1 MKFRASND
9 ACFEWPS
16 ERIHRT
22 LPRDVRIKTLI
33 FDMTYQKVD
42 RIQIELTSNE
52 GEIYSEEIGGVGI
65 RGSLVP
71 MHVPIGT
78 DIRSVGYSGSST
90 RVLRFH
96 DKKGSLVLDTNPD
109 YEGEFITY
117 EVPPGQKL
125 IGFNGSL
132 KN

>member
-1 MKFRASND
+1 MKFDATND
-9 ACFEWPS
+9 DCFEWPS

-33 FDMTYQKVD
+33 FDMTNEKVD

-71 MHVPIGT
+71 MHIPIDT

-90 RVLRFH
+90 RVLRFY
-96 DKKGSLVLDTNPD
+96 DIKGTLVLDTYPD

>member
-1 MKFRASND
+1 MKFDASNNE
-9 ACFEWPS
+9 CFEWPS

-33 FDMTYQKVD
+33 FDMSNHKID
-42 RIQIELTSNE
+42 RIQIELTSDE

-71 MHVPIGT
+71 MHVPVGT
-78 DIRSVGYSGSST
+78 DIKSVGYSGRST

-96 DKKGSLVLDTNPD
+96 DK
-109 YEGEFITY
+109 
-117 EVPPGQKL
+117 
-125 IGFNGSL
+125 
-132 KN
+132 